1 MSGTFLTVIIAVVV
15 VAIMAL
21 GLSITRIRKGRDIQ
35 SDVGGNDEMKK
46 RGLGCASH
54 QFRTEDAALIKNN
67 RDKIN
72 VSGCHCAENNSDSC
86 SN

>member
-1 MSGTFLTVIIAVVV
+1 MNGTFLTIIIAVGA

-54 QFRTEDAALIKNN
+54 QFRKEEAIIRNN

-72 VSGCHCAENNSDSC
+72 VSGCHCAQEDSESC